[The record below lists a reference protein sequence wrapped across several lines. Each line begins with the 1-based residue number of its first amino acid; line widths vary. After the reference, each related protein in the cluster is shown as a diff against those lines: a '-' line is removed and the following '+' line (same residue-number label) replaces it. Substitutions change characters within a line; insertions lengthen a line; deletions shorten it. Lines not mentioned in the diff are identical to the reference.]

1 MGETVRFGVSIGRNL
16 LKRFDELIAEKGY
29 TNRSE
34 SIRDLIRDHIVVHE
48 WEAENQET
56 VGTVT
61 LVYDHETRELTHVLT
76 SLQHRYHPVITSAL
90 HIHLDEHNCLE
101 VLVIKDRVKRIK
113 EIADKLI
120 SVRGVKYGKLTMAT
134 SGKELF

>member
-1 MGETVRFGVSIGRNL
+1 MAETIRFGVSINRYL
-16 LKRFDELIAEKGY
+16 LESFDQLIDKKGY
-29 TNRSE
+29 ANRSE
-34 SIRDLIRDHIVVHE
+34 AIRDLIRDHIVEHE
-48 WEAENQET
+48 WEAENRET

-76 SLQHRYHPVITSAL
+76 GLQHQYYPAIISTL

-101 VLVIKDRVKRIK
+101 VLVIKDKVRRIK
-113 EIADKLI
+113 EIADRLI